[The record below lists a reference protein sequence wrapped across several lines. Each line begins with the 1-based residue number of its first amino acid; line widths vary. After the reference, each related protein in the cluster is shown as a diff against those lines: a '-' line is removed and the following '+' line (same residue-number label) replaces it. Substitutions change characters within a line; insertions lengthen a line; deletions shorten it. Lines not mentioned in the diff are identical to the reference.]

1 MESRKAFMRWY
12 NSPMPRL
19 KRDLVF
25 PLARELK
32 AFLRLDAGVE
42 RRRTDSPKEQTQQE
56 QAQRVAQRRPEEHR
70 KDRPQR
76 VRQRGQMKVRPL
88 PEPDESISNFQIFHS
103 LISPLQP
110 GKMLDLG
117 TGAGTISLIAARLG
131 WEVTAV
137 DARTVRTP
145 DPDTEKDP
153 KRAELI
159 RSVRWVESDVREF
172 PVPRG
177 EYDLI
182 CISGILHHLELDAQ
196 IKLLRRCSDTLTFLA
211 VRVVGGNVA
220 KEGLYEGRTHREP
233 GETREERDRV
243 PWASWG
249 NETSFYHTE
258 ESLLRL
264 FQDSGYT
271 QTMVMRPP
279 FERNYTFYVCLPAPL
294 SKQALR
300 IEDLTVDEQE
310 LRYHYR
316 NATLAGEAHA
326 QDG

>member
-1 MESRKAFMRWY
+1 
-12 NSPMPRL
+12 MPRL
-19 KRDLVF
+19 NRNLVF
-25 PLARELK
+25 PLARDLK
-32 AFLRLDAGVE
+32 AFLRLDVGVE
-42 RRRTDSPKEQTQQE
+42 RRGPDN
-56 QAQRVAQRRPEEHR
+56 PEDQVR
-70 KDRPQR
+70 R
-76 VRQRGQMKVRPL
+76 VRQRLDQPQKDQTQNVRPRGQRRARPL
-88 PEPDESISNFQIFHS
+88 PEPNEAISNFQIFHS
-103 LISPLQP
+103 LVSPLKP

-145 DPDTEKDP
+145 DPETEKDP
-153 KRAELI
+153 DRAELT
-159 RSVRWVESDVREF
+159 RSVRWVESDIREF
-172 PVPRG
+172 PISKG

-182 CISGILHHLELDAQ
+182 CIFGLLHHLELDAQ
-196 IKLLRRCSDTLTFLA
+196 IKVLRRCSHTLTFLA
-211 VRVVGGNVA
+211 VRVVAGVVPT
-220 KEGLYEGRTHREP
+220 EGVYEGTNHREP
-233 GETREERDRV
+233 GETREERDQV
-243 PWASWG
+243 PSASWG

-279 FERNYTFYVCLPAPL
+279 FERNYTFYVCLPTPIT
-294 SKQALR
+294 KQALKL
-300 IEDLTVDEQE
+300 EDLTVDIDE

-316 NATLAGEAHA
+316 NEPPAGEACA

>member
-1 MESRKAFMRWY
+1 MRWY

-42 RRRTDSPKEQTQQE
+42 RRQPDNPKEQTQQE
-56 QAQRVAQRRPEEHR
+56 PTQRVAQRSREKHR
-70 KDRPQR
+70 KDRPHR
-76 VRQRGQMKVRPL
+76 VQQRGQKKVRPL
-88 PEPDESISNFQIFHS
+88 PEPDESISNFQIIHS

-153 KRAELI
+153 NRAELT
-159 RSVRWVESDVREF
+159 RSVRWVESDVRGF
-172 PVPRG
+172 PIPKG

-211 VRVVGGNVA
+211 VRVVSGVVDP
-220 KEGLYEGRTHREP
+220 EGPYEGRTYREP

-294 SKQALR
+294 TKQALKL
-300 IEDLTVDEQE
+300 EDLTVDEQE

-316 NATLAGEAHA
+316 NEPPAGEAHA
-326 QDG
+326 GGG

>member
-1 MESRKAFMRWY
+1 
-12 NSPMPRL
+12 
-19 KRDLVF
+19 LV
-25 PLARELK
+25 
-32 AFLRLDAGVE
+32 
-42 RRRTDSPKEQTQQE
+42 
-56 QAQRVAQRRPEEHR
+56 
-70 KDRPQR
+70 
-76 VRQRGQMKVRPL
+76 
-88 PEPDESISNFQIFHS
+88 
-103 LISPLQP
+103 SPLKP

-117 TGAGTISLIAARLG
+117 TGAGTFSLIAARLG

-145 DPDTEKDP
+145 DPETEKDP
-153 KRAELI
+153 DRSELA

-172 PVPRG
+172 PVPMG

-182 CISGILHHLELDAQ
+182 CIFGLLHHLELDAQ
-196 IKLLRRCSDTLTFLA
+196 IKLLRRCSHTLTFLN
-211 VRVVGGNVA
+211 VRVVAGVVPT
-220 KEGLYEGRTHREP
+220 EGLYEGRNYREP
-233 GETREERDRV
+233 GETREERNQV
-243 PWASWG
+243 PWASWE

-264 FQDSGYT
+264 FQESGYT

-294 SKQALR
+294 SKQALQL
-300 IEDLTVDEQE
+300 EDLPVDVQE

-316 NATLAGEAHA
+316 NGPPAGEARA

>member
-12 NSPMPRL
+12 NSLMPRL
-19 KRDLVF
+19 KRYLVL

-32 AFLRLDAGVE
+32 VFLRLDAGVE
-42 RRRTDSPKEQTQQE
+42 RHRPDNPEEQTQ
-56 QAQRVAQRRPEEHR
+56 RVPRRRRGKPR
-70 KDRPQR
+70 KDRTKR
-76 VRQRGQMKVRPL
+76 VRQRGEKKVRPL

-103 LISPLQP
+103 LVSPLKP
-110 GKMLDLG
+110 AKMLDLG

-145 DPDTEKDP
+145 DPETENDP
-153 KRAELI
+153 DRAELI
-159 RSVRWVESDVREF
+159 RSVKWVESDIREF
-172 PVPRG
+172 PIPRG

-211 VRVVGGNVA
+211 VRVVSGVVEA
-220 KEGLYEGRTHREP
+220 EGPYEGRSYREP
-233 GETREERDRV
+233 GETREVRDRV

-258 ESLLRL
+258 KSLLRL

-271 QTMVMRPP
+271 QTMAMRPP
-279 FERNYTFYVCLPAPL
+279 FERNYTFYVCLPAPVT
-294 SKQALR
+294 KQALKL
-300 IEDLTVDEQE
+300 EDLTVDEQE
-310 LRYHYR
+310 IRYHYR
-316 NATLAGEAHA
+316 NVPPAGEAHA

>member
-1 MESRKAFMRWY
+1 M
-12 NSPMPRL
+12 
-19 KRDLVF
+19 LV
-25 PLARELK
+25 
-32 AFLRLDAGVE
+32 
-42 RRRTDSPKEQTQQE
+42 
-56 QAQRVAQRRPEEHR
+56 
-70 KDRPQR
+70 
-76 VRQRGQMKVRPL
+76 
-88 PEPDESISNFQIFHS
+88 
-103 LISPLQP
+103 
-110 GKMLDLG
+110 LG

-145 DPDTEKDP
+145 DPETEKVPD
-153 KRAELI
+153 RAELI

-172 PVPRG
+172 PIPRG

-196 IKLLRRCSDTLTFLA
+196 IKLLRRCSDTLTLLA
-211 VRVVGGNVA
+211 VRVVAGVVES
-220 KEGLYEGRTHREP
+220 EGPYKGRNYREP
-233 GETREERDRV
+233 GKTREERDRV

-279 FERNYTFYVCLPAPL
+279 FERNYTFYVCMPAPL
-294 SKQALR
+294 TKQALKL
-300 IEDLTVDEQE
+300 EDLTVDEQE

-316 NATLAGEAHA
+316 NAPPAG
-326 QDG
+326 Q